1 MENSS
6 HSEKPASE
14 PAESAELTGK
24 FPRKDYPRKS
34 YPRKPSPIPEH
45 QLEKDRQLS
54 RKLYRVI
61 YALPFLVV
69 ALAFFLYL
77 VTQ

>member
-6 HSEKPASE
+6 HSEKPAPES
-14 PAESAELTGK
+14 AESAELSGK

-34 YPRKPSPIPEH
+34 YPRKVSPIPEH
-45 QLEKDRQLS
+45 QLKKDRELS
-54 RKLYRVI
+54 RKLYRII

-69 ALAFFLYL
+69 AIAFFLYL